1 MIKKTTYHTGAKA
14 LMKRAALAL
23 ACCMG
28 IALQPTYAQEAVE
41 PTLGMTYKV
50 DSLLAEWNAK
60 KYLSL
65 QPDCA
70 TGTVDAVADDSV
82 YMERLARI
90 PTIIEMPYN
99 EVVRQYIDAFT
110 GRLSKLVS
118 YMLGAYNF
126 YMPLF
131 EEALDASGLPLE
143 LKYLPAI
150 ESGLNPS
157 AVSRSGASG
166 LWQFMLQ
173 TGRLYG
179 LENNSL
185 VDERRDPVKSTWTA
199 VRYLKELYAIYGDWN
214 LVIAAYNCGAGTVNK
229 AIHRAGGKTDYWE
242 IYNYLPKETRGY
254 VPSFIAINYVMTYYC
269 KHGICPM
276 TADLPDVTDTV
287 QVNRDYHFEQI
298 AAVCNVPIEQL
309 KSLNPQYKR
318 DIIPGESKPQTLRLP
333 AEAVGKFIDLQ
344 DNIYLYRRDELFRNR
359 RTAALPQGTRTRT
372 VVAKPGTGNMVYHR
386 IVSGETLSSIAK
398 QYGVTVSQLQQW
410 NGLSG
415 TNITAGKTLKVY
427 GQ

>member
-1 MIKKTTYHTGAKA
+1 MPA
-14 LMKRAALAL
+14 R
-23 ACCMG
+23 
-28 IALQPTYAQEAVE
+28 AQEPVE
-41 PTLGMTYKV
+41 PTQGMTYKV
-50 DSLLAEWNAK
+50 DSLLADWYAR
-60 KYLSL
+60 KYLSVGTG
-65 QPDCA
+65 CA
-70 TGTVDAVADDSV
+70 TEAVDAAADDSV

-90 PTIIEMPYN
+90 PSVIEMPYN

-126 YMPLF
+126 YMPLI
-131 EEALDASGLPLE
+131 EEALDAEGLPLE
-143 LKYLPAI
+143 LRYLPAI
-150 ESGLNPS
+150 ESGLNPA

-185 VDERRDPVKSTWTA
+185 VDERRDPVKSTWAA

-254 VPSFIAINYVMTYYC
+254 VPSFIAVNYVMTYYC

-276 TADLPDVTDTV
+276 TADLPEATDTV
-287 QVNRDYHFEQI
+287 QVGRDLHFEQI
-298 AAVCNVPIEQL
+298 AAVCNVPLEQL

-318 DIIPGESKPQTLRLP
+318 DIIPGQSKPRTLRLP
-333 AEAVGKFIDLQ
+333 GEAVGRFIDLQ
-344 DNIYLYRRDELFRNR
+344 DSVYLYRRNELFRNR
-359 RTAALPQGTRTRT
+359 RTASVPAGTRART
-372 VVAKPGTGNMVYHR
+372 VVAKPGSGNMVYHR
-386 IVSGETLSSIAK
+386 IASGETLSTIAR
-398 QYGVTVSQLQQW
+398 QYGVTVRQLQEW

-415 TNITAGKTLKVY
+415 TNITAGKSLKVY